1 LACAVAC
8 ASLDLFERPETWNN
22 IESIVKWN
30 VDFANELNSCSTV
43 SNIRRKGTI
52 LAFEVNTE
60 KETTYFSDLRDQL
73 YNYCL
78 DNGIFI
84 RPLGNVVFINPPYCI
99 TELEYSHLKKVI
111 IRFLSELN

>member
-1 LACAVAC
+1 M
-8 ASLDLFERPETWNN
+8 FEQKETWSS
-22 IESIVKWN
+22 IEKIGKWN
-30 VDFANELNSCSTV
+30 EDFSIELNALSV
-43 SNIRRKGTI
+43 ASNVRQKGTI

-60 KETTYFSDLRDQL
+60 TETSYFSDLRDQL

-99 TELEYSHLKKVI
+99 TEKEYFHVKNTVLK
-111 IRFLSELN
+111 FLRELN

>member
-1 LACAVAC
+1 MAC
-8 ASLDLFERPETWNN
+8 ASLDLFEQPETWKS
-22 IESIVKWN
+22 IESIVQWN
-30 VDFANELNSCSTV
+30 TEFFKELETVSTV
-43 SNIRRKGTI
+43 SNIRQKGTI

-99 TELEYSHLKKVI
+99 TEEEFKHVKEVLLN
-111 IRFLSELN
+111 FLNELN